1 MVMILE
7 LCRMKNKIFIFFAI
21 VLFFY
26 PVKAELIFEN
36 DFPKNFHG
44 IWSTDC
50 EAGLQ
55 VHVIGKNNSL
65 WIDEDYVG
73 LNISKTTDEIE
84 GWTAYKWGELDGAY
98 YYFLNKNSQNQLMEL
113 TTPDEWDGIDYSFL
127 NSNDFSIYEECNSI
141 PGMYQI
147 IYGEIVSLTNSN
159 LIETCTN
166 DYNPQNCINETF
178 NFLDVSSDGEL
189 SVAELTRAARIL
201 IYFTFIDKKVDEDR
215 DIGFATYTTTSL
227 FFPAISKILIGNY
240 DYDNSNTISL
250 NEIYT
255 DRIDTLD
262 YQNLFKDNIKGLDP
276 SELRKLIENLDF
288 LKSILIN

>member
-1 MVMILE
+1 
-7 LCRMKNKIFIFFAI
+7 MKSKIFIFFAI
-21 VLFFY
+21 FLFVY
-26 PVKAELIFEN
+26 PLKAELIFEN
-36 DFPKNFHG
+36 EFPKKFQG

-73 LNISKTTDEIE
+73 LNISKTTDDVE
-84 GWTAYKWGELDGAY
+84 GWIAYKWGEIDGSY
-98 YYFLNKNSQNQLMEL
+98 YYFLNKNSQNQIMEL
-113 TTPDEWDGIDYSFL
+113 TPPDEWDGIDYSFL
-127 NSNDFSIYEECNSI
+127 NSNEFSIYEECDSI
-141 PGMYQI
+141 PSMYQI
-147 IYGEIVSLTNSN
+147 IYGEIVSLMNSN
-159 LIETCTN
+159 LIQACT
-166 DYNPQNCINETF
+166 DDSNPQNCINETF
-178 NFLDVSSDGEL
+178 NFLDVSSNGEL

-201 IYFTFIDKKVDEDR
+201 VYFTFIDKRVDEDR

-227 FFPAISKILIGNY
+227 FFPALSKILIGNY

-288 LKSILIN
+288 LKSILLN

>member
-1 MVMILE
+1 
-7 LCRMKNKIFIFFAI
+7 MKNKIFIVFGIF
-21 VLFFY
+21 LFFY
-26 PVKAELIFEN
+26 PLKAELIFEN
-36 DFPKNFHG
+36 EFPKKFQG

-73 LNISKTTDEIE
+73 LNISKTAKDID
-84 GWTAYKWGELDGAY
+84 GWIAYKWGELDGSY

-113 TTPDEWDGIDYSFL
+113 TPPDDWDGIDYSFL
-127 NSNDFSIYEECNSI
+127 NSNEFSVYEECVSI
-141 PGMYQI
+141 PSMYQI
-147 IYGEIVSLTNSN
+147 IYGEIVSLMNSN
-159 LIETCTN
+159 LIETCT
-166 DYNPQNCINETF
+166 DDSNPQNCINETF
-178 NFLDVSSDGEL
+178 NFLDVSSNGEL

-201 IYFTFIDKKVDEDR
+201 IYFTFIDKRVDEDR

-227 FFPAISKILIGNY
+227 FFPALSKILIGNY

-255 DRIDTLD
+255 DRVGTLD

-276 SELRKLIENLDF
+276 SELRRLIENLDF

>member
-1 MVMILE
+1 
-7 LCRMKNKIFIFFAI
+7 MKNKIFIFFAI

-36 DFPKNFHG
+36 DFPKNFQG

-73 LNISKTTDEIE
+73 LNISKTSEDID
-84 GWTAYKWGELDGAY
+84 GWIAYKWGELDGSY

-113 TTPDEWDGIDYSFL
+113 TPPDDWDGIDYSFL
-127 NSNDFSIYEECNSI
+127 NSNEFSIYEECNSI
-141 PGMYQI
+141 PSMYQI
-147 IYGEIVSLTNSN
+147 IYGEIVSLMNSN
-159 LIETCTN
+159 LIETCT
-166 DYNPQNCINETF
+166 DDSNPQNCINETF
-178 NFLDVSSDGEL
+178 NFLDVSSNGEL

-201 IYFTFIDKKVDEDR
+201 IYFTFIDKRVDEDR

-227 FFPAISKILIGNY
+227 FFPALSKILIGNY

-276 SELRKLIENLDF
+276 SELRRLIENLDF

>member
-1 MVMILE
+1 
-7 LCRMKNKIFIFFAI
+7 MKNKIFIFLVIF
-21 VLFFY
+21 LFFY
-26 PVKAELIFEN
+26 PLKAELIFEN
-36 DFPKNFHG
+36 EFPKKLQG

-55 VHVIGKNNSL
+55 VHVIGKNTSL

-73 LNISKTTDEIE
+73 LNISKTTDYIE
-84 GWTAYKWGELDGAY
+84 GWIAYKWGELDGSY

-113 TTPDEWDGIDYSFL
+113 TPPDEWDGIDYSFL
-127 NSNDFSIYEECNSI
+127 NSNEFSIYEECDSI
-141 PGMYQI
+141 PSMYQI
-147 IYGEIVSLTNSN
+147 IYGEIVSLMNSN
-159 LIETCTN
+159 LIQACT
-166 DYNPQNCINETF
+166 DDSNPQNCINETF
-178 NFLDVSSDGEL
+178 NFLDVSANGEL

-201 IYFTFIDKKVDEDR
+201 VYFTFIDKRVDEDR

-227 FFPAISKILIGNY
+227 FFPALSKILIGNY

-288 LKSILIN
+288 LKSILLN

>member
-1 MVMILE
+1 
-7 LCRMKNKIFIFFAI
+7 MKNKIFIFFAI
-21 VLFFY
+21 FLFFY

-36 DFPKNFHG
+36 DFPKKFQG

-73 LNISKTTDEIE
+73 LNISKTTNDIE
-84 GWTAYKWGELDGAY
+84 GWIAYKWGELDGSY

-113 TTPDEWDGIDYSFL
+113 TPPDEWDGIDYTFL
-127 NSNDFSIYEECNSI
+127 NSNEFSVYEECNSI
-141 PGMYQI
+141 PSIYQI
-147 IYGEIVSLTNSN
+147 IYGEIISLMNSN
-159 LIETCTN
+159 LIETCT
-166 DYNPQNCINETF
+166 DDSNPQNCINETF
-178 NFLDVSSDGEL
+178 NFLDVSANGEL

-201 IYFTFIDKKVDEDR
+201 IYFTFIDKRVDEDR
-215 DIGFATYTTTSL
+215 DIGFATYTTTSF
-227 FFPAISKILIGNY
+227 FFPALSKILIGNY

-255 DRIDTLD
+255 DRIGTLD

-276 SELRKLIENLDF
+276 SELRRLIENLDF

>member
-1 MVMILE
+1 
-7 LCRMKNKIFIFFAI
+7 MKSKIFIFFAI
-21 VLFFY
+21 FLFFY
-26 PVKAELIFEN
+26 PLKAELIFEN
-36 DFPKNFHG
+36 EFPKKFQG

-73 LNISKTTDEIE
+73 LNISKTTDDVE
-84 GWTAYKWGELDGAY
+84 GWIAYKWGEIDGSY

-113 TTPDEWDGIDYSFL
+113 TPPDEWDGIDYSFL
-127 NSNDFSIYEECNSI
+127 NSNEFSIYEECDSI
-141 PGMYQI
+141 PSMYQI
-147 IYGEIVSLTNSN
+147 IYGEIVSLMNSN
-159 LIETCTN
+159 LIQACT
-166 DYNPQNCINETF
+166 DDSNPQNCINETF
-178 NFLDVSSDGEL
+178 NFLDVSANGEL

-201 IYFTFIDKKVDEDR
+201 VYFTFIDKRVDEDR
-215 DIGFATYTTTSL
+215 NIGFATYTTTSL
-227 FFPAISKILIGNY
+227 FFPALSKILIGNY
-240 DYDNSNTISL
+240 DYDNSNTLSL

-288 LKSILIN
+288 LKSILLN

>member
-1 MVMILE
+1 
-7 LCRMKNKIFIFFAI
+7 MKNKIFIFFAI
-21 VLFFY
+21 FIFFC

-36 DFPKNFHG
+36 DFPKKFQG
-44 IWSTDC
+44 IWSMDC
-50 EAGLQ
+50 QAGLQ

-73 LNISKTTDEIE
+73 LNISKTAEDID
-84 GWTAYKWGELDGAY
+84 GWIAYKWGELDGSY

-113 TTPDEWDGIDYSFL
+113 TPPDDWDGIDYSFL
-127 NSNDFSIYEECNSI
+127 NSNEFSVYEECNSI
-141 PGMYQI
+141 PSMYQI
-147 IYGEIVSLTNSN
+147 IYGEIVSLMNSN
-159 LIETCTN
+159 LIETCT
-166 DYNPQNCINETF
+166 DDSNPQNCINETF
-178 NFLDVSSDGEL
+178 NFLDVSSNGEL

-201 IYFTFIDKKVDEDR
+201 IYFTFIDKRVDEDR

-227 FFPAISKILIGNY
+227 FFPALSKILIGNY

-276 SELRKLIENLDF
+276 SELRRLIENLDF

>member
-1 MVMILE
+1 
-7 LCRMKNKIFIFFAI
+7 MKNKIFIFFGI
-21 VLFFY
+21 FLFFY
-26 PVKAELIFEN
+26 PLKAELIFEN
-36 DFPKNFHG
+36 EFPKKFQG

-73 LNISKTTDEIE
+73 LNISKTTNDIE
-84 GWTAYKWGELDGAY
+84 GWIAYKWGELDGSY

-113 TTPDEWDGIDYSFL
+113 TPPDDWDGIDYSFL
-127 NSNDFSIYEECNSI
+127 NSNEFSVYEECNSI
-141 PGMYQI
+141 PSMYQI
-147 IYGEIVSLTNSN
+147 IYGEIVSLMNSN
-159 LIETCTN
+159 LIETCT
-166 DYNPQNCINETF
+166 DDSNPQNCINETF
-178 NFLDVSSDGEL
+178 NFLDVSSNGEL

-201 IYFTFIDKKVDEDR
+201 IYFTFIDKRVDEDR

-227 FFPAISKILIGNY
+227 FFPALSKILIGNY

-276 SELRKLIENLDF
+276 SELRRLIENLDF

>member
-1 MVMILE
+1 
-7 LCRMKNKIFIFFAI
+7 MKSKVFIFFI
-21 VLFFY
+21 IFLFSY
-26 PVKAELIFEN
+26 PLKAELIFEN
-36 DFPKNFHG
+36 EFPEKFQG

-55 VHVIGKNNSL
+55 VHIIGKNNSL

-73 LNISKTTDEIE
+73 LNISKTTNDIE
-84 GWTAYKWGELDGAY
+84 GWIAYKWGELDGSY

-113 TTPDEWDGIDYSFL
+113 TPPDDWDGIDYSFL
-127 NSNDFSIYEECNSI
+127 NSNEYSIYEECNSI
-141 PGMYQI
+141 PSMYQI
-147 IYGEIVSLTNSN
+147 IYGEIVSLMNSN
-159 LIETCTN
+159 LIETCGDN
-166 DYNPQNCINETF
+166 SNPQNCINETF
-178 NFLDVSSDGEL
+178 NFLDVSSNGEL

-201 IYFTFIDKKVDEDR
+201 IYFTFIDKRVDEDR

-276 SELRKLIENLDF
+276 SELRRLIENLDF

>member
-1 MVMILE
+1 
-7 LCRMKNKIFIFFAI
+7 MKNKILIFFAI
-21 VLFFY
+21 FLFFY

-36 DFPKNFHG
+36 DFPKKFQG
-44 IWSTDC
+44 IWSIDC
-50 EAGLQ
+50 QAGLQ

-73 LNISKTTDEIE
+73 LNISKTTKDID
-84 GWTAYKWGELDGAY
+84 GWIAYKWGELDGSY

-113 TTPDEWDGIDYSFL
+113 TPPDDWDGIDYSFL
-127 NSNDFSIYEECNSI
+127 NSNEFSIYEECNSI
-141 PGMYQI
+141 PSMYQI
-147 IYGEIVSLTNSN
+147 IYGEIISLMNSN
-159 LIETCTN
+159 LIENCT
-166 DYNPQNCINETF
+166 DDSSPQNCINETF
-178 NFLDVSSDGEL
+178 NFLDVSSNGEL

-201 IYFTFIDKKVDEDR
+201 IYFTFIDKRVDEDR

-227 FFPAISKILIGNY
+227 FFPALSKILIGNY

-276 SELRKLIENLDF
+276 SELRRLIENLDF